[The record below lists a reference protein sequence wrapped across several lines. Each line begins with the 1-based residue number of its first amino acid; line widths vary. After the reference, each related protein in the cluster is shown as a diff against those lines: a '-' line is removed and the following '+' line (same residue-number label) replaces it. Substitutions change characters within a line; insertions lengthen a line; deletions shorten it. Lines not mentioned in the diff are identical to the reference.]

1 MRCIST
7 PGTFSYLHWLSQ
19 RQIELDKLNF
29 NSPSEVVFIKAWEQ
43 TSITLG
49 RPDHKAECV
58 FMPSFF
64 KCSSSTMNLGVLNV
78 IAGTSV
84 GAGGVCSF
92 FSDRWMEI
100 H

>member
-1 MRCIST
+1 MN
-7 PGTFSYLHWLSQ
+7 L
-19 RQIELDKLNF
+19 

-43 TSITLG
+43 TSGALG
-49 RPDHKAECV
+49 RPDLQAECM
-58 FMPSFF
+58 FMSKFF
-64 KCSSSTMNLGVLNV
+64 KCSSSTMNLGVLDA

-84 GAGGVCSF
+84 GAGGEVCSF